1 MLHGATPFLFGH
13 LATCGILVH
22 GPGIEPGPPEMGACS
37 LNEWTPSPSLCI
49 HCLALLPSFSFSS
62 YLFLFCFL
70 GTFNLSLSYF
80 E

>member
-1 MLHGATPFLFGH
+1 MLPGAAPFLFGH
-13 LATCGILVH
+13 LAACGITVH

-37 LNEWTPSPSLCI
+37 LNEWIPSPRLCI

-62 YLFLFCFL
+62 YPFLFCFL
-70 GTFNLSLSYF
+70 GTFNLPLSYF